1 MLHQN
6 ISVDIN
12 DNHFLLQYVARP
24 SVPVKE
30 KEKATTGVGSK
41 RNPVR
46 QSHVIT
52 SNGNSR
58 DKEERHD
65 NGQGGEQ
72 LHSNKHQ
79 AHQME
84 KSETVSKATGA
95 STAQGVSKY
104 QSTNWGQASFCPPK
118 SILSFVCLLSAKE
131 GPDCKSFLQIRFSLT
146 STLPWCGVSALESKC
161 SLHQLFFLSI
171 Y

>member
-1 MLHQN
+1 M
-6 ISVDIN
+6 
-12 DNHFLLQYVARP
+12 ARP

-72 LHSNKHQ
+72 QHSNKHQ

-104 QSTNWGQASFCPPK
+104 QPPANWGQ
-118 SILSFVCLLSAKE
+118 
-131 GPDCKSFLQIRFSLT
+131 DSFLSSKVNIKFCLF
-146 STLPWCGVSALESKC
+146 TLSQGRPRL
-161 SLHQLFFLSI
+161 
-171 Y
+171 